1 MVILEEGLKNLEW
14 DEAEIQK
21 YGEYL
26 DNLRFADDIVLMS
39 KSTDKPQQMILPLH
53 IECGFKDEHEEN
65 YGHVQQ
71 LHTRL

>member
-39 KSTDKPQQMILPLH
+39 KSTDKPQ
-53 IECGFKDEHEEN
+53 
-65 YGHVQQ
+65 
-71 LHTRL
+71 